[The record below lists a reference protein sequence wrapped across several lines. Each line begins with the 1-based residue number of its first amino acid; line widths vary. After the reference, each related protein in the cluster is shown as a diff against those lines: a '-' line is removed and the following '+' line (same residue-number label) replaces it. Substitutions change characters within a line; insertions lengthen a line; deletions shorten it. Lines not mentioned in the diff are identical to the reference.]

1 MHNRPLAAELYTYTY
16 VCIYTSTYIYIYIH
30 VCIYISTYICIY
42 IYIYISIYIHNR
54 PLAADSHAALRALE
68 EQNRSKFSKVSSLL
82 NLLYQISGKLS
93 FEKSHLAR
101 PTRAER
107 EQILKTMILC
117 STHYY
122 NYFI

>member
-1 MHNRPLAAELYTYTY
+1 M
-16 VCIYTSTYIYIYIH
+16 YIHKYIYIH
-30 VCIYISTYICIY
+30 

-82 NLLYQISGKLS
+82 NLLYQITGKLS
-93 FEKSHLAR
+93 FEKSHPAR
-101 PTRAER
+101 PTRATR

-117 STHYY
+117 STYCY